1 MMVGGGWPL
10 ARDGAPTVMCVS
22 VLQPPIGQVGD
33 GLIGQSRKAIVDEND
48 SVSIV
53 LPESPGDDVVAHV
66 ESERLPAVGGASHE
80 ADGLAG
86 LVHPVV
92 RVAPR
97 VGGSADG
104 VGDAGVGGDVLGGG
118 GHCLVLSILAGW
130 LVLPA
135 NVLIVFS
142 RALWVNP
149 HER

>member
-1 MMVGGGWPL
+1 
-10 ARDGAPTVMCVS
+10 MCVS

-33 GLIGQSRKAIVDEND
+33 GLVSQGRKSLVDENE

-66 ESERLPAVGGASHE
+66 ESERLPTVGGASLE
-80 ADGLAG
+80 ADGRAG

-104 VGDAGVGGDVLGGG
+104 VGDVGVGGDVLGG

-135 NVLIVFS
+135 DDSIMPS
-142 RALWVNP
+142 RAPWVNP
-149 HER
+149 T